1 MAPPKWLNSGKRE
14 EEKREDIKKKFGH
27 CSYHLT
33 PQAGWSFFGHESTPS
48 FDQCLKKKTF
58 FMSSLM
64 IEHWKASLFLKY
76 VKGNV
81 HNGLDGEQCVYLDMC
96 LSPFLESESNTHDG
110 LHSEG
115 GSQGCVANIPD
126 ICHLHYM
133 WCMCK
138 TFQTC
143 VKVPD
148 WTKTL

>member
-1 MAPPKWLNSGKRE
+1 MDEFRKKRRGEKGRHKRIFWALLISPNPPSRLVLFWAWVN
-14 EEKREDIKKKFGH
+14 
-27 CSYHLT
+27 
-33 PQAGWSFFGHESTPS
+33 PPPS
-48 FDQCLKKKTF
+48 ANAWKKTF

-64 IEHWKASLFLKY
+64 LERWKASLFLKY
-76 VKGNV
+76 VEGNV
-81 HNGLDGEQCVYLDMC
+81 HNGLHGEQCVYLDTC

-148 WTKTL
+148 WIQTL